1 MNILQLD
8 MNLLKVL
15 YVMLQ
20 TGTTGETAQR
30 LNITP

>member
-20 TGTTGETAQR
+20 TGTTGETA
-30 LNITP
+30 

>member
-20 TGTTGETAQR
+20 TSATGETAQ
-30 LNITP
+30 